1 MAAPRILIVDD
12 DPHVCEL
19 LTIYLQREGF
29 EVRSV
34 GLGEAGLKEA
44 EEFRPALV
52 VLDLMLPDIDGTEVC
67 ERLRKRSAVPIMM
80 LTART
85 EEADRVLGLELGA
98 DDYVVKPFSPR
109 EVVARIKAVLRRV
122 EPEEAVERVELP
134 GLLIDLKQ
142 VVAEAVGHRLTLTP
156 TEFRLLTEFAL
167 HPDQVLSR
175 DVLLQRVWGFELLP
189 DYQRT
194 VDTHVKRLRAKLA
207 EAGELPFN
215 IVTQW
220 GVGYRLELGGEGEN
234 REGSKET

>member
-1 MAAPRILIVDD
+1 MAVSRILIVDD

-34 GLGEAGLKEA
+34 GLGEAGLREA

-67 ERLRKRSAVPIMM
+67 ERLRKRSTLPIMM

-98 DDYVVKPFSPR
+98 DDYVIKPFSPR
-109 EVVARIKAVLRRV
+109 EVVARIKAVLRRA

-134 GLLIDLKQ
+134 GLLVDLKQ
-142 VVAEAVGHRLTLTP
+142 VVAEAGGQRLTLTP

-167 HPDQVLSR
+167 HPNQVLSR

-194 VDTHVKRLRAKLA
+194 VDTHVKRLRAKLS

-220 GVGYRLELGGEGEN
+220 GVGYRLEVGGEGEN
-234 REGSKET
+234 NQGSKAS